1 MNIYVGNINF
11 KSTEEELQQFFE
23 EYGTVSSVKII
34 KDNLSGRSK
43 GFGFVEMPNDEE
55 GQAAIDNLN
64 GKTLKDK
71 ELVIN
76 VARPKTN
83 SGGGNSNFRKD
94 QYRRK

>member
-11 KSTEEELQQFFE
+11 KCTEEELKHFFE
-23 EYGTVSSVKII
+23 EYGAVSSAKII

-43 GFGFVEMPNDEE
+43 GFGFVEMLNDAE

-64 GKTLKDK
+64 GKTLMEK
-71 ELVIN
+71 ELVVN

-83 SGGGNSNFRKD
+83 SGGNNTFKKD
-94 QYRRK
+94 NYNKK